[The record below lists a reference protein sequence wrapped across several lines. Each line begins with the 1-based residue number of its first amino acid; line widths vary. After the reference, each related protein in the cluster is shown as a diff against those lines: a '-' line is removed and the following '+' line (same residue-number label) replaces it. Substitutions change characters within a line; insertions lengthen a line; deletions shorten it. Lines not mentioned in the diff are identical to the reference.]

1 MTELTENGFIRTRL
15 DERLNALIADA
26 KTIFGSDID
35 IGSDTMDGQ
44 HLGLFAERIAS
55 LDELA
60 ELIWQSFDPDSATG
74 ISLSRLVKLNGIE
87 RSLGAYSVVTLQLT
101 GSANVL
107 IPARSIVSNSSGSVV
122 VYTKTDVRLDS
133 VGLGEVQAQP
143 LTMGA
148 ISAASNTLTVVKTPI
163 YGWSTVNNETP
174 MTVGKLEEKNKQ
186 LRLRRSKSVL
196 RGNRNMVD
204 ALWSALS
211 DLPGVIEARV
221 LENDTDVVDAR
232 GLAPHSIHCVI
243 LGGEVIDI
251 ANMIWTMKTAGTT
264 LMGQSEAEIEDAQG
278 QTQIVRYSR
287 PTDVRVISK
296 VNVSP
301 RTGWSI
307 SKPALIKQAMV
318 DWVAANMTTGDEL
331 ANGALYSPLNDLGG
345 FVIDEIQLA
354 RFGNPLL
361 EQNLAMDFYE
371 RVSLDVADI
380 EVVIV

>member
-60 ELIWQSFDPDSATG
+60 ELIWQSFDPDAATG

-87 RSLGAYSVVTLQLT
+87 RSLGAFSVVTLQLT

-133 VGLGEVQAQP
+133 VGVGEVQAQP

-148 ISAASNTLTVVKTPI
+148 ISAAANTLTVVKTPI

-221 LENDTDVVDAR
+221 LENDTDVVDVR
-232 GLAPHSIHCVI
+232 GLAPHSIHCVV
-243 LGGEVIDI
+243 LGGEVDDI
-251 ANMIWTMKTAGTT
+251 VNMIWTMKTAGTT
-264 LMGQSEAEIEDAQG
+264 LIGQSEAEVVDAQG

-287 PTDVRVISK
+287 PTDIRVISK

-318 DWVAANMTTGDEL
+318 DWVTANMTTGDEL

>member
-1 MTELTENGFIRTRL
+1 MTELTKNGFIRTRL
-15 DERLNALIADA
+15 DERLDTLTADA
-26 KTIFGSDID
+26 KTIFGSDINID
-35 IGSDTMDGQ
+35 SDTMDGQ

-60 ELIWQSFDPDSATG
+60 ELVWQSFDPDSATG

-87 RSLGAYSVVTLQLT
+87 RSLGAFSVVTLQLT

-107 IPARSIVSNSSGSVV
+107 IPARSIVSNNSGSVV

-133 VGLGEVQAQP
+133 VGVGEVQAQP
-143 LTMGA
+143 LLMGA
-148 ISAASNTLTVVKTPI
+148 ISAAADTLTVIKTPI

-174 MTVGKLEEKNKQ
+174 MTVGKLEEKDKQ
-186 LRLRRSKSVL
+186 LRLRRTRSVL

-243 LGGEVIDI
+243 LGGEIVDI

-264 LMGQSEAEIEDAQG
+264 LMGQSEAGVEDAQG

-301 RTGWSI
+301 RTGWI
-307 SKPALIKQAMV
+307 SKPTLIKQALV

-371 RVSLDVADI
+371 RAILDVADI